1 MKLKKGDKVLVV
13 SGKDKGK
20 TSKITKALP
29 RSRKV
34 VVEDVNVKKKH
45 QRSKKEG
52 QKGQVIQIAM
62 PVDVSVVKFLCTKCD
77 RATRVGYRV
86 SEDGKKMRICKKCNS
101 DI

>member
-13 SGKDKGK
+13 SGKNKGK
-20 TSKITKALP
+20 TGKITKALP
-29 RSRKV
+29 RFRKI

-52 QKGQVIQIAM
+52 QKGQIIQIAM
-62 PVDVSVVKFLCTKCD
+62 PVDVSIVKFLCPKCD
-77 RATRVGYRV
+77 RAVRIGYRV
-86 SEDGKKMRICKKCNS
+86 AEDGKKIRVCKKCNS